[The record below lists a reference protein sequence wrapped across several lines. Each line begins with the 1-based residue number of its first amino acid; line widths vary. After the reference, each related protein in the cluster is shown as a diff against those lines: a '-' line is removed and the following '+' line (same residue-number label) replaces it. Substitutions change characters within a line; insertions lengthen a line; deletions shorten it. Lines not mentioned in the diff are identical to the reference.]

1 MYLLAPFILQRGN
14 PQAQNDT
21 FVLNNF
27 FGTNR
32 YYYFHL
38 PIGLL
43 HCAKFKKNLT
53 GDSDLWGCTIFG
65 PKMVHLPFPN
75 FFWKIININLI
86 YLLALFMV
94 QNFIKNS
101 SSRSRVMRM
110 CNFWTQ
116 NGPYPL
122 MRTFSE
128 NLLMSLI
135 SFIYAYLHAK
145 NQSQIN
151 LLVKYCQLKNAEIS
165 LAKSH
170 FWL

>member
-21 FVLNNF
+21 FALNNF
-27 FGTNR
+27 FW
-32 YYYFHL
+32 YK
-38 PIGLL
+38 PLL
-43 HCAKFKKNLT
+43 LLSSTSWPSSLCKILKK
-53 GDSDLWGCTIFG
+53 SYREFWGCTIFG